1 MSTVESLLA
10 DAAQLPVA
18 ERIRLIEAIWETLPD
33 GDLPPQSEE
42 WIAEIQRRSAKIDSG
57 SMETVLGSRCRP
69 RRFAEWVGQ
78 FHRSRRMDSLSW
90 LRSVS
95 EHSMPKNA
103 RVDADFV
110 AFCSAKERPFSE
122 KKATI
127 ARLLDTTEH

>member
-57 SMETVLGSRCRP
+57 SMETVPWEQVQAEAL
-69 RRFAEWVGQ
+69 RRVGGTVP
-78 FHRSRRMDSLSW
+78 S
-90 LRSVS
+90 
-95 EHSMPKNA
+95 
-103 RVDADFV
+103 
-110 AFCSAKERPFSE
+110 FSE
-122 KKATI
+122 DGFVELAEERFRT
-127 ARLLDTTEH
+127 LDAEECEG